1 MTNSTLV
8 IVGAAVLMLALVLFL
23 LARTGRK
30 PPEPPAQPPF
40 EDRAGIG
47 AATGFPPVMPDEP
60 LPEPGAAIAA
70 GISAADY
77 GGEPTETAMPEH
89 GADGP
94 PDPLTRL
101 KGLGPKAE
109 ATLHGLGITRYA
121 QIAAWTDADVARVDA
136 RMGAFKGRIARDR
149 WVEQARHLAAGDVAG
164 FEAVFGKLG

>member
-1 MTNSTLV
+1 MSNSTLI
-8 IVGAAVLMLALVLFL
+8 IVGAAVLVLALVLLL

-30 PPEPPAQPPF
+30 PVEGPKQGVF

-47 AATGFPPVMPDEP
+47 AATEFSPVMPNEP

-70 GISAADY
+70 GISAAEY
-77 GGEPTETAMPEH
+77 GGEPSAEAVP
-89 GADGP
+89 GGP

-109 ATLHGLGITRYA
+109 AMLHGLGVTRYA
-121 QIAAWTDADVARVDA
+121 QIAAWKDADVARVDA

-149 WVEQARHLAAGDVAG
+149 WVEQARYLAAGDAAG